1 MQATPEVKTRPVLPH
16 TFGRWDEDPSLTREQ
31 RRELKKLG
39 RKRGRPYKV
48 QPIRTKGKG

>member
-1 MQATPEVKTRPVLPH
+1 MDKNPEPKTRPVLPH
-16 TFGRWDEDPSLTREQ
+16 TFGRPDPASLTREQ

-48 QPIRTKGKG
+48 HPKRSR